1 MPYST
6 EYLEFL
12 KKLYQQR
19 DRTIYAKVIALNFQ
33 ELPLQQIE
41 GRVTA
46 GSINIDGTSAVRRTC
61 SLTLVAQNI
70 DYRSYYW
77 GLNTKFKLEIG
88 ITNTL
93 DNRYPQIIWFKQGV
107 YLITSLNTSH
117 STNNFTMSIQG
128 KDKMCQLNG
137 EIGGSINA
145 PTDFGTI
152 EEDEIIDKGKD
163 KDSNDIKEIITV
175 IKKLPIKDIIRNA
188 VHTYAGEPY
197 QNIIINDLDAY
208 GLELLEYR
216 YDVPMYAYRA
226 VNSKIFN
233 NITLNGDLVVGG
245 VALKDIPLI
254 DLDMLVETLTPEVHT
269 PKPYDGYYIA
279 KIEYGHTAGYRET
292 DLVYA
297 GELIANVGESVTSV
311 LDKIKNMLGEFEYFY
326 DIDGRFVFQ
335 KKQALVNTLWTP
347 SSNKDDEAEYF
358 EGLAASS
365 ASVYEFNNHN
375 LITALNNTPNLL
387 NMKNDFS
394 VWGEKTAINGDK
406 LPVHLRYAIDTKPV
420 RYVSP
425 YPNDHQYLFGDDW
438 RELIYI
444 MALDYFK
451 HNQDDDFEYLVGSSN
466 PDDYPTGITGYEQYY
481 TDIQGFWRQLY
492 CPSKQEYVD
501 QAVKVK
507 LYFVD
512 DKEKSEFITAKEK
525 EYDDTFYTTGQ
536 YKYWSKAV
544 YEQPET
550 LNFWFD
556 FLDSSGELQQFN
568 VKNVGARTKPIND
581 TNIKSIY
588 FRETPDLIFVNN
600 MNEIDDIN
608 TAYRYLQ
615 VPDDTMFAISSQ
627 GKSAKDKLDELIYKH
642 SYCIE
647 TASITA
653 IPIYHLQPNT
663 RIHIYDKDTH
673 LEGDYII
680 SRMTIP
686 LTYNGTMSITA
697 TKAAETLL

>member
-12 KKLYQQR
+12 KKLDQQR

-46 GSINIDGTSAVRRTC
+46 GSINVDGTSAVRRTC

-88 ITNTL
+88 IENTL
-93 DNRYPQIIWFKQGV
+93 KLDPQYSKYPSIIWFKQGI

-137 EIGGSINA
+137 EVGGSINA

-163 KDSNDIKEIITV
+163 KDGNDIKEIITV

-216 YDVPMYAYRA
+216 YDVPMYVYKS
-226 VNSKIFN
+226 VNSHIYD
-233 NITLNGDLVVGG
+233 NITLNGDMQVIGPEGETSLSNEALEPYFDKLVDS
-245 VALKDIPLI
+245 LTDIQEGSVFTIPNN
-254 DLDMLVETLTPEVHT
+254 
-269 PKPYDGYYIA
+269 DGQWKFA
-279 KIEYGHTAGYRET
+279 KIKYGHTAGYRET

-297 GELIANVGESVTSV
+297 GELIANVGESITSV

-420 RYVSP
+420 Y
-425 YPNDHQYLFGDDW
+425 YKTYKGDKIYKIEDWDW
-438 RELIYI
+438 REIIYQ
-444 MALDYFK
+444 MALDYYQN
-451 HNQDDDFEYLVGSSN
+451 NQKDDFEIMIAQNNYDENTGM
-466 PDDYPTGITGYEQYY
+466 DYYPTGITGYEQYY
-481 TDIQGFWRQLY
+481 TDL
-492 CPSKQEYVD
+492 
-501 QAVKVK
+501 
-507 LYFVD
+507 
-512 DKEKSEFITAKEK
+512 
-525 EYDDTFYTTGQ
+525 
-536 YKYWSKAV
+536 
-544 YEQPET
+544 
-550 LNFWFD
+550 
-556 FLDSSGELQQFN
+556 
-568 VKNVGARTKPIND
+568 
-581 TNIKSIY
+581 
-588 FRETPDLIFVNN
+588 
-600 MNEIDDIN
+600 
-608 TAYRYLQ
+608 
-615 VPDDTMFAISSQ
+615 
-627 GKSAKDKLDELIYKH
+627 
-642 SYCIE
+642 
-647 TASITA
+647 
-653 IPIYHLQPNT
+653 
-663 RIHIYDKDTH
+663 
-673 LEGDYII
+673 
-680 SRMTIP
+680 
-686 LTYNGTMSITA
+686 
-697 TKAAETLL
+697 